1 MMNHSIFQKVIL
13 FCFLLLV
20 PLPALAN
27 STICLK
33 STDNDAFMFSGE
45 TLDNVSRI
53 EVSASYDTSLLANPR
68 VTAQSSFDGAKVI
81 VNGQSTGS
89 VRMTVMSDK
98 PMNGNGT
105 FATLAFDN
113 IGKKAGVITSL
124 TGNIFGANGARL
136 PAAFVVTNPPPAL
149 DPNDPDDASML
160 PGGKFYMPDGGE
172 YRGEERPEAEK
183 APTESGETQAP
194 SRDTS
199 VKLPADVPAT
209 VQPEKSVQR
218 SVRQAQSVLE
228 RFRLFKGE
236 RTPKNLIALF
246 DTKDAKGFKQDPPVF
261 LADGVTTLRI
271 TLSDLPGKKAP
282 SIAFTLAR
290 FTAQRKVADKEWII
304 EAVPKK
310 GVTSAEMTVL
320 TDTALLEIPFTVAPK
335 VRVDLITPGKVG
347 EKDFT
352 LYLKNRG
359 TKYAAKY
366 DLNGDGKLDY
376 IDDYIFTANYIVALK
391 EQEKKQSA
399 EKKKQ
404 APLQRPVD
412 ASRE

>member
-1 MMNHSIFQKVIL
+1 
-13 FCFLLLV
+13 
-20 PLPALAN
+20 
-27 STICLK
+27 
-33 STDNDAFMFSGE
+33 MFSGE

-53 EVSASYDTSLLANPR
+53 EVSASYDTSLLTNPR

-89 VRMTVMSDK
+89 VRMTVMSNK

-105 FATLAFDN
+105 FATLTFDN
-113 IGKKAGVITSL
+113 IGNKAGVITSL

-183 APTESGETQAP
+183 SPTDSGETQAP
-194 SRDTS
+194 PGRETS
-199 VKLPADVPAT
+199 MKPPAEVPTT

-218 SVRQAQSVLE
+218 TVRQAQSVLE
-228 RFRLFKGE
+228 RFRLFERE

-261 LADGVTTLRI
+261 LADGVSTLKI
-271 TLSDLPGKKAP
+271 TLTELPGNKAP
-282 SIAFTLAR
+282 SIAFTSAR
-290 FTAQRKVADKEWII
+290 FAAQHKVSEKEWVI

-320 TDTALLEIPFTVAPK
+320 TDAAVLEIPFTVAPK
-335 VRVDLITPGKVG
+335 VRVDLIIPGKVG
-347 EKDFT
+347 EKDFA
-352 LYLKNRG
+352 LYLKKRG
-359 TKYAAKY
+359 TKGAVKY
-366 DLNGDGKLDY
+366 DLNGDGKRDY

-404 APLQRPVD
+404 APLQKPVD